1 MQGVLYDITEH
12 KRMEDQ
18 LRHSQKM
25 EAVGLLAGGVAHDF
39 NNLLMLIQGHNER
52 LRAQLAPGD
61 AAVKEAVGIE
71 HAVTRA
77 AGLTRQLLAF
87 SRRQI
92 LQPKVLNLNEILTES
107 AKMLDRLLGK
117 DIALKVTASPSL
129 WLVKADPGQLEQV
142 ILNLAVNARDAMPKG
157 GQLTIETRNTE
168 ITRASPRLDSR
179 ALAGTYV
186 MLVVTDTGIGMNTET
201 QAHMFE
207 PFFTTKEPG
216 KGTGLGLSIVYGVV
230 KQTGGWTHVESKPGQ
245 GTVFEI
251 YLPRAEDATVLLD
264 SAAGKKEFKTVPK
277 GTETILLVEDE
288 EGIRALTSEFL
299 SAQGYTVLH
308 AMDGNEALRI
318 AEGHEDLI
326 HLLVTDIVM
335 PHLGGKELAHR
346 LRKVRPEMKV
356 LFMSGYPE
364 HPALSNEASDQP
376 EIILQKPFLLDVL
389 GHRVRSVLDQP

>member
-1 MQGVLYDITEH
+1 
-12 KRMEDQ
+12 
-18 LRHSQKM
+18 
-25 EAVGLLAGGVAHDF
+25 
-39 NNLLMLIQGHNER
+39 MLIQGHNER

-129 WLVKADPGQLEQV
+129 WPVKADPGQLEQV

-179 ALAGTYV
+179 ALAGKYV

-245 GTVFEI
+245 GTMFEI
-251 YLPRAEDATVLLD
+251 YLPRAEEATALLD

-288 EGIRALTSEFL
+288 EGIRALTNEFL

-308 AMDGNEALRI
+308 AMDGKEALRI

-346 LRKVRPEMKV
+346 LRMVRPEMKV